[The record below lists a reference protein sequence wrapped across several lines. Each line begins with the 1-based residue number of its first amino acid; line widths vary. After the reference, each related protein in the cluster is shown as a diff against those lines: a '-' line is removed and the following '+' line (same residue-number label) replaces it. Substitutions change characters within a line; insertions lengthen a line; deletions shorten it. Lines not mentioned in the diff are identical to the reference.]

1 MLGPAR
7 SPSQRWRGTPMYH
20 NVQLLRAVAAFM
32 VFCYHALPQYKAMGG
47 ASDVFARFAAVGFAG
62 VDVFFVI
69 SGFVAAL
76 TTLDKERTAANA
88 MQFLKRRVLRIYL
101 GYWPFFGL
109 ALLVFWQSGFALSA
123 LDLLGSFFLA
133 SVDMPRLLLYVSWS
147 LTYEL
152 IFYGLVAATFAF
164 PARSVAVLTHVAFLL
179 LGGAL
184 LSKWGEPLSPT
195 FIFLGFL
202 VEFLAGALLYIH
214 RDVLRKRWWLVAGSV
229 AVFLAYWC
237 GASRMATDGTIRIA
251 TFGAGALFL
260 VMLAIVLEQ
269 SRTWIAPRFAAGLG
283 DASYTLYLLHLVLLV
298 IFAGHVRDALTVN
311 PYLREAG
318 FFVFLAVGVALSR
331 LLYLRLELPL
341 YRWSIGAARP
351 AKA

>member
-1 MLGPAR
+1 M
-7 SPSQRWRGTPMYH
+7 
-20 NVQLLRAVAAFM
+20 AAFM

-109 ALLVFWQSGFALSA
+109 ALLVFWQSGFALGS

-164 PARSVAVLTHVAFLL
+164 PARSVAVLAHRCLFAAGWCIALQVGRASFTHFHFSGLP
-179 LGGAL
+179 GGV
-184 LSKWGEPLSPT
+184 SGW
-195 FIFLGFL
+195 
-202 VEFLAGALLYIH
+202 
-214 RDVLRKRWWLVAGSV
+214 RV
-229 AVFLAYWC
+229 AVHPPRCASQGVGGLWQVLWRSFWRT
-237 GASRMATDGTIRIA
+237 GAERRGWPRTGTIRIVHFRCRGSFSRDA
-251 TFGAGALFL
+251 GDSAGAVPNLDCT
-260 VMLAIVLEQ
+260 AIC
-269 SRTWIAPRFAAGLG
+269 SGSWRRFVHAVPAA
-283 DASYTLYLLHLVLLV
+283 S
-298 IFAGHVRDALTVN
+298 
-311 PYLREAG
+311 
-318 FFVFLAVGVALSR
+318 GVARDFCWPCARCAGSEPLSAR
-331 LLYLRLELPL
+331 SRVLRVPCRRCGAEPAALPAPGIAALSLE
-341 YRWSIGAARP
+341 YRRCAAR
-351 AKA
+351 KGLKKRSQTL